1 MKVFRSGDGGCG
13 GGLNSFR
20 TFRVLRPL
28 RSLNALP
35 GMRMLVNTVLLSL
48 PKLGNV
54 AGMALFLL
62 TTFGILG
69 LNFWG
74 GVMHNRCRITPE
86 PFHFVQPGKAT
97 KELPCKGWCVD
108 PNGE

>member
-35 GMRMLVNTVLLSL
+35 GMRKLVNTVLLSL

-74 GVMHNRCRITPE
+74 GKMHRRCRLVAQPILVTPS
-86 PFHFVQPGKAT
+86 PASVPGG
-97 KELPCKGWCVD
+97 CKSWCLS
-108 PNGE
+108 ETE